1 MSPANPLP
9 EGKRRRAAL
18 SPLARGYW
26 RHFHRIRKAIP
37 WKSRA
42 SPGSWRQN
50 APPSSSRCAIR
61 CRSRSLM
68 SRCAYARMASQSL
81 RKSLRPAKPASKW
94 RPWSPSPWL
103 RSLCTTCLRLLTRAS
118 KFARSFWSARAGA
131 RAENTGDTI
140 VAPNKFMADNVKLLL
155 VDDNPMVLGML
166 QQALSPLAHVTT
178 ATDAADALLK
188 AVDDAPDLL
197 LCDYRMP
204 GMDGR
209 QLVEKLKSRPATA
222 NFSTLLMASKADIAE
237 RLSPQDAADDYLE
250 KPFYLKDA
258 IRRVKRM
265 IDRIALEKM
274 AKTAPSD
281 GVVRGSLSQM
291 NVIDLMQSLEMGR
304 KSCRLSL
311 SNEGDKCEVF
321 FVEGQVKHAT
331 YGSLVGDEAVF
342 KVLRWTGGSFQLD
355 FEGKTDKETTQLN
368 TQGLLMEGLRLL
380 DESSR
385 DGGAESEPAAAPA
398 QTMQDPFASAPPASA
413 SSAQTPSAPAVS
425 SPPSAPAHKHRREEE
440 EDVLLDG

>member
-1 MSPANPLP
+1 
-9 EGKRRRAAL
+9 
-18 SPLARGYW
+18 
-26 RHFHRIRKAIP
+26 
-37 WKSRA
+37 
-42 SPGSWRQN
+42 
-50 APPSSSRCAIR
+50 
-61 CRSRSLM
+61 
-68 SRCAYARMASQSL
+68 
-81 RKSLRPAKPASKW
+81 
-94 RPWSPSPWL
+94 
-103 RSLCTTCLRLLTRAS
+103 
-118 KFARSFWSARAGA
+118 
-131 RAENTGDTI
+131 
-140 VAPNKFMADNVKLLL
+140 MADNVKLLL

-222 NFSTLLMASKADIAE
+222 NFSTVLMASKTDIAE
-237 RLSPQDAADDYLE
+237 RLSPQDTADDYLE

-380 DESSR
+380 DESQR
-385 DGGAESEPAAAPA
+385 DGGGEPEPAAPPPAEPAPA
-398 QTMQDPFASAPPASA
+398 AKPTSFGGAG
-413 SSAQTPSAPAVS
+413 
-425 SPPSAPAHKHRREEE
+425 RGREEE

>member
-1 MSPANPLP
+1 
-9 EGKRRRAAL
+9 
-18 SPLARGYW
+18 
-26 RHFHRIRKAIP
+26 
-37 WKSRA
+37 
-42 SPGSWRQN
+42 
-50 APPSSSRCAIR
+50 
-61 CRSRSLM
+61 
-68 SRCAYARMASQSL
+68 
-81 RKSLRPAKPASKW
+81 
-94 RPWSPSPWL
+94 
-103 RSLCTTCLRLLTRAS
+103 
-118 KFARSFWSARAGA
+118 
-131 RAENTGDTI
+131 
-140 VAPNKFMADNVKLLL
+140 MADNVKLLL

-166 QQALSPLAHVTT
+166 HQSLASFAQVTT
-178 ATDAADALLK
+178 ATDSADALLK

-197 LCDYRMP
+197 VCDYRMP

-222 NFSTLLMASKADIAE
+222 NFSSVLMASKADIAE

-250 KPFYLKDA
+250 KPFFLKDA
-258 IRRVKRM
+258 TRRVKRM
-265 IDRIALEKM
+265 IDRIAVEKM

-281 GVVRGSLSQM
+281 GVVRGSLAQM

-304 KSCRLSL
+304 KSCRLFL

-331 YGSLVGDEAVF
+331 YGSLVGDPAVF

-385 DGGAESEPAAAPA
+385 DSGGEAEPE
-398 QTMQDPFASAPPASA
+398 
-413 SSAQTPSAPAVS
+413 SAPAAE
-425 SPPSAPAHKHRREEE
+425 PAPLSAPSTSRAGHRKEEE